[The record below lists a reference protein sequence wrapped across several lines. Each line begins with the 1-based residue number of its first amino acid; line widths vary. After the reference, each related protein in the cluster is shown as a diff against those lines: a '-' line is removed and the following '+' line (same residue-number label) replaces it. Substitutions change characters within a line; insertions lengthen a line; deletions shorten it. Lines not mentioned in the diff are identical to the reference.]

1 MQHQVVGFVG
11 WLFLTFIAATVGALA
26 SLDAAAFY
34 AELTL
39 PVWAPPA
46 WLFGPVWSLLYAL
59 MGVGAWLVWRTH
71 GYAGARAALRIYV
84 VQLAANALW
93 SWLFFGWRL
102 GGPAFAEVLVLWALI
117 TATIVLFWQRQRI
130 AAWLLAPYIAWVSFA
145 AALNFAIWR
154 MNPTLL

>member
-1 MQHQVVGFVG
+1 VIGLVG
-11 WLFLTFIAATVGALA
+11 WLFVTFVAATVGALA
-26 SLDAAAFY
+26 SLDAATFY
-34 AELTL
+34 TELAL
-39 PVWAPPA
+39 PTWAPPA

-59 MGVGAWLVWRTH
+59 MGVAAWLIWREH
-71 GYAGARAALRIYV
+71 GSAGARRALRVYL

-102 GGPAFAEVLVLWALI
+102 GGPAFAEVLVLFALI
-117 TATIVLFWQRQRI
+117 GATIVLFGQINRV
-130 AAWLLAPYIAWVSFA
+130 AACLLVPYIAWVSFA